1 MSVWRPKI
9 ELILALVSFVLL
21 QYFFSI
27 FMFFN
32 FKNQTLGFCKTLG
45 SCFGFVFVTTYK
57 AVGGFVGYLFVKN
70 GSQIQPVNFFQI
82 FQDIYVVLIFQIF
95 FGLILAIIID
105 TFSLIRT
112 EQTARKDYL
121 NGCCIVCNLDK
132 AKFNSSTMSFKAHI
146 AITHNIW
153 NYFYYYEYI
162 HHKPALKRTAFEREI
177 FLLKSATWLP
187 IDASFDVTE

>member
-9 ELILALVSFVLL
+9 QLILALFSFVLL

-32 FKNQTLGFCKTLG
+32 FKKQTLGYCNTLG
-45 SCFGFVFVTTYK
+45 ACFGFVFVTTYK

-70 GSQIQPVNFFQI
+70 GNQIQSVNFFQI
-82 FQDIYVVLIFQIF
+82 FQDMYVVLIFQIF
-95 FGLILAIIID
+95 FALILAIIID
-105 TFSLIRT
+105 TFSLIRS
-112 EQTARKDYL
+112 EQSIRKQYL

-132 AKFNSSTMSFKAHI
+132 TKFNSSTMSFKAHI

-153 NYFYYYEYI
+153 SYFYYYEYVF
-162 HHKPALKRTAFEREI
+162 HKPAIKRSAYER
-177 FLLKSATWLP
+177 
-187 IDASFDVTE
+187 

>member
-9 ELILALVSFVLL
+9 QLILALVSFVLL

-32 FKNQTLGFCKTLG
+32 FKNLTLGFCKTLG

-187 IDASFDVTE
+187 IDASFDVAE